1 MPNRYRLK
9 GASLEEIQAKARA
22 QYGPAARIV
31 SAERVISPGIAGM
44 FAANRYEAVV
54 ELQPRH
60 DVVTG
65 EVVPDADVLNAD
77 GDGAPAAAA
86 DSVPEAPAPA
96 FATSATPDS
105 SSPSVPTAPSVPAAP
120 SVPGAPAAAP
130 QPASTAPAASPAAPA
145 AEEPGRKSRRKA
157 AKAAKSGRA
166 AKADPAASAMPA
178 PPPGAAGGAAPGPA
192 ASAATPGEQA
202 RVSAPGHALQGDAI
216 AALLAEADAAEMTMH
231 RPAQPALSTETPG
244 FAELLN
250 QLGSGLQP
258 PSAPAA
264 PAPARAPQPAGA
276 PAGTA
281 PGAAAAGARTA
292 AVSLLGPA
300 EPAENVRR
308 AEERSEAPAAPK
320 RIPAPVPL
328 RGTGDL
334 VVLVGL
340 GDDPLDTA
348 LDMSIAA
355 GGADVRT
362 AGELSAYGHLH
373 LDGRQSATAARAHA
387 VETEQTV
394 IAAFGLG
401 KGRHALA
408 RLQALAALSPDQVWV
423 VVDAGRKNA
432 DTARWINLV
441 RSRLE
446 IDAMAVVGAA
456 YTSSPETVEA
466 LNIPVGWIDGKPAGH
481 PLPWAAA
488 DGSEG

>member
-77 GDGAPAAAA
+77 GDGAPAMGGDGVPAARAAA
-86 DSVPEAPAPA
+86 A
-96 FATSATPDS
+96 ATSDS
-105 SSPSVPTAPSVPAAP
+105 SSQPVPA
-120 SVPGAPAAAP
+120 APAAAP
-130 QPASTAPAASPAAPA
+130 QPASAAQPAASPAAPA

-157 AKAAKSGRA
+157 AKAAKTGRA
-166 AKADPAASAMPA
+166 TKSDPATSAT
-178 PPPGAAGGAAPGPA
+178 PPPPAGAAPGPA

-202 RVSAPGHALQGDAI
+202 RASAPGHALHGDAI
-216 AALLAEADAAEMTMH
+216 AALLAEADAVEMTMH

-258 PSAPAA
+258 PSASAA
-264 PAPARAPQPAGA
+264 PAPARSPQAAGA
-276 PAGTA
+276 AAGTA

-300 EPAENVRR
+300 EPAESVRR
-308 AEERSEAPAAPK
+308 TEERAEAPAAPK

-373 LDGRQSATAARAHA
+373 LDGRQGATAARAHA

-401 KGRHALA
+401 KGRHALT

-423 VVDAGRKNA
+423 VVDAGRKTA
-432 DTARWINLV
+432 DTARWIKLV

-446 IDAMAVVGAA
+446 VDAMAVVGAA

-466 LNIPVGWIDGKPAGH
+466 LNIPVGWIDGKPAGN
-481 PLPWAAA
+481 PLAWAAA

>member
-77 GDGAPAAAA
+77 GDGAPAATV
-86 DSVPEAPAPA
+86 DSVPAAPAPA
-96 FATSATPDS
+96 SDPSSAPDS
-105 SSPSVPTAPSVPAAP
+105 SSPSVPAAP

-130 QPASTAPAASPAAPA
+130 QPASTAPSASPAAPA

-166 AKADPAASAMPA
+166 AKTEPAASATPA
-178 PPPGAAGGAAPGPA
+178 PPAGAAGGAAPGPA
-192 ASAATPGEQA
+192 ASATAPGEQA
-202 RVSAPGHALQGDAI
+202 RVSAPGHALQGGAI

-258 PSAPAA
+258 PSAAAA
-264 PAPARAPQPAGA
+264 PAPARAPQPAGAPSGA

-300 EPAENVRR
+300 EPAESARR
-308 AEERSEAPAAPK
+308 TEERSEAPAAPK

-423 VVDAGRKNA
+423 VVDAGRKTA

-466 LNIPVGWIDGKPAGH
+466 LNIAVGWIDGKPAGH

>member
-77 GDGAPAAAA
+77 GAPANGGEGVPAAQA
-86 DSVPEAPAPA
+86 VAS
-96 FATSATPDS
+96 DS
-105 SSPSVPTAPSVPAAP
+105 SSSPTVPAAPSVPAAP
-120 SVPGAPAAAP
+120 AGAP
-130 QPASTAPAASPAAPA
+130 QPASAAQPAASPAAPA

-157 AKAAKSGRA
+157 AKAAKAGRP
-166 AKADPAASAMPA
+166 AKADPAASATPVPPA
-178 PPPGAAGGAAPGPA
+178 GASGGAAPGPA
-192 ASAATPGEQA
+192 ASAATPGEQS

-258 PSAPAA
+258 PAAAAA

-276 PAGTA
+276 PAGAPGGTA

-300 EPAENVRR
+300 EPADSVRHT
-308 AEERSEAPAAPK
+308 EERSAATSVPK
-320 RIPAPVPL
+320 RISAPVPL

-423 VVDAGRKNA
+423 VVDAGRKTA
-432 DTARWINLV
+432 DTARWINVV

-446 IDAMAVVGAA
+446 IDAVAVVGAA

-466 LNIPVGWIDGKPAGH
+466 LNIPVGWIDGKPAGN

>member
-44 FAANRYEAVV
+44 FAANRFEAVV

-77 GDGAPAAAA
+77 GDGAPVTTGDGVPAARAAAS
-86 DSVPEAPAPA
+86 DP
-96 FATSATPDS
+96 S
-105 SSPSVPTAPSVPAAP
+105 SSSVPAAP
-120 SVPGAPAAAP
+120 SGAPQSAP
-130 QPASTAPAASPAAPA
+130 AVAQPAASPAAPA
-145 AEEPGRKSRRKA
+145 AEEPGRKYRRKA
-157 AKAAKSGRA
+157 AKAAKVGRT
-166 AKADPAASAMPA
+166 AKADPAASAPPA
-178 PPPGAAGGAAPGPA
+178 GAAGGAAGGAGTGPA
-192 ASAATPGEQA
+192 ASAGTPGEQA

-258 PSAPAA
+258 PTAAAA
-264 PAPARAPQPAGA
+264 PAPARGPQPAGA
-276 PAGTA
+276 TTGTA
-281 PGAAAAGARTA
+281 PGTAAAGARTA

-300 EPAENVRR
+300 EPADSVRR
-308 AEERSEAPAAPK
+308 AEERTAAPSVPK
-320 RIPAPVPL
+320 RLPAPVPL

-340 GDDPLDTA
+340 GGDPLDTA

-408 RLQALAALSPDQVWV
+408 RLQALTALSPDQVWV
-423 VVDAGRKNA
+423 VVDAGRKTA

-466 LNIPVGWIDGKPAGH
+466 LNIPVGWIDGKPAGN

-488 DGSEG
+488 HGSEG

>member
-77 GDGAPAAAA
+77 GDGAAATTGDGVPAARAA
-86 DSVPEAPAPA
+86 A
-96 FATSATPDS
+96 SAASDPS
-105 SSPSVPTAPSVPAAP
+105 SSSLPAAP
-120 SVPGAPAAAP
+120 SGAPQSGPAAA
-130 QPASTAPAASPAAPA
+130 QPAASPSAPA

-157 AKAAKSGRA
+157 AKAAKVGRT
-166 AKADPAASAMPA
+166 AKADPAASATPA
-178 PPPGAAGGAAPGPA
+178 PPAGASGAAAPGPA
-192 ASAATPGEQA
+192 ASAATPGEQS

-258 PSAPAA
+258 PSAAA
-264 PAPARAPQPAGA
+264 PAPARGPQPAGA
-276 PAGTA
+276 PAGATTGTA
-281 PGAAAAGARTA
+281 PGTAAAGARTA

-300 EPAENVRR
+300 EPAESVRR
-308 AEERSEAPAAPK
+308 AEERTEAPPVPK
-320 RIPAPVPL
+320 RLPAPVPL

-340 GDDPLDTA
+340 GGDPLDTA

-401 KGRHALA
+401 RGRHALA
-408 RLQALAALSPDQVWV
+408 RLQALTALSPDQVWV
-423 VVDAGRKNA
+423 VVDAGRKTA

-466 LNIPVGWIDGKPAGH
+466 LNIPVGWIDGKPAGN